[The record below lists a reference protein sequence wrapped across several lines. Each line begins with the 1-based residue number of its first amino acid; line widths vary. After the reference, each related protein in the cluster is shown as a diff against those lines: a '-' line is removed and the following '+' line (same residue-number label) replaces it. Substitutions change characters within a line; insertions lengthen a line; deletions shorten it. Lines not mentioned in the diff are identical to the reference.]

1 MYCTG
6 KAKHSAIAARCK
18 ADCFYSAS
26 PVLHDTKN
34 LEANTYFPAN
44 CCSAKNFDK
53 YNYNKKYK
61 WDNFSLGKGSCNVR
75 TGP

>member
-6 KAKHSAIAARCK
+6 KAKHSAIAARLK

-34 LEANTYFPAN
+34 LEAKPYFPAN

-53 YNYNKKYK
+53 YNKKYK